1 MSNHIPSEHSSVS
14 SYMSHSKALMHW
26 NGTNH
31 MSRSKALK
39 HWNETSHILALLQL
53 YRLGGFVGFLIVTYL
68 AWNTNSISALDQ
80 TLSQVTNDLRGDTNN
95 ISALDETLSQGT
107 NDLRGDTNNISV
119 QRGDSM

>member
-14 SYMSHSKALMHW
+14 SHMSHSKALMHW
-26 NGTNH
+26 NGTNY

-68 AWNTNSISALDQ
+68 AWNTNNISSLDQ

-95 ISALDETLSQGT
+95 ISALVVALSQVTEG
-107 NDLRGDTNNISV
+107 
-119 QRGDSM
+119 